1 MDLETGKGTV
11 LGAIGGQKTYG
22 LYIPYDRDPL
32 EKSVERISLPETGW
46 QFEGQ
51 TQQLQ
56 AAVFPVTAKDQRL
69 LWSSSNETVASVDA
83 HGMITAREAGTTT
96 ITVTS
101 VVNPEISTSCEFT
114 VMPFDGKTMRSYLA
128 DTGDGVPGWIQFNAA
143 APEEFTVL
151 RETPGLHITGADSG
165 KDVVYASGYT
175 DDDRT
180 EALFCLDP
188 DTLEVQKRINIFA
201 PTSDIAYSYYHDV
214 VFFVYQ
220 SYFGFV
226 PLKELTLG
234 ETTYPAGMA
243 LYYNLESIVKDN
255 FITGIVEQKGIH
267 GGFYIVTSSGMRY
280 DVDITRNFGIMVSP
294 YVLDLEVEAFSEQ
307 GNSLIY
313 SYSAASGNPV
323 YYYSVYNRVRQ
334 ESTLYAITGDMDGK
348 TQVLTLGSF
357 GEGKAPLT
365 GTFIDYLAEAG
376 IHSAE
381 VPEMLEGEPLLTL
394 EPSELQVYQPP
405 VSQDAQP

>member
-1 MDLETGKGTV
+1 
-11 LGAIGGQKTYG
+11 
-22 LYIPYDRDPL
+22 
-32 EKSVERISLPETGW
+32 
-46 QFEGQ
+46 
-51 TQQLQ
+51 
-56 AAVFPVTAKDQRL
+56 
-69 LWSSSNETVASVDA
+69 
-83 HGMITAREAGTTT
+83 
-96 ITVTS
+96 
-101 VVNPEISTSCEFT
+101 
-114 VMPFDGKTMRSYLA
+114 MR
-128 DTGDGVPGWIQFNAA
+128 
-143 APEEFTVL
+143 
-151 RETPGLHITGADSG
+151 
-165 KDVVYASGYT
+165 
-175 DDDRT
+175 
-180 EALFCLDP
+180 
-188 DTLEVQKRINIFA
+188 
-201 PTSDIAYSYYHDV
+201 
-214 VFFVYQ
+214 
-220 SYFGFV
+220 
-226 PLKELTLG
+226 
-234 ETTYPAGMA
+234 
-243 LYYNLESIVKDN
+243 
-255 FITGIVEQKGIH
+255 